1 MYRTHAYRDV
11 LECFSAS
18 EFATCLH
25 ARTFYANILWDAPF
39 LTNSGTHEGGPL
51 RTSGGSQPKPVLA
64 TGIFGGGASQHI
76 GVYTKMQNGSERSP
90 SMPTG
95 DRLSECDV

>member
-39 LTNSGTHEGGPL
+39 LTNSGSHEGAPL
-51 RTSGGSQPKPVLA
+51 ELVVDPNLNLHLPLES
-64 TGIFGGGASQHI
+64 
-76 GVYTKMQNGSERSP
+76 SEGEPP
-90 SMPTG
+90 SIYVHKNSAK
-95 DRLSECDV
+95 RV